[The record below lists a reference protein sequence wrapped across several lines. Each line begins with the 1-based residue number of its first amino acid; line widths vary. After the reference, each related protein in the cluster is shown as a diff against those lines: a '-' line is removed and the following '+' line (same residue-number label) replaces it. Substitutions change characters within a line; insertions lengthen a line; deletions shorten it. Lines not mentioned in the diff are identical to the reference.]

1 MFRTTARL
9 IRLFLTYASG
19 ALLFGSGLC
28 ADFSADWAKMKRIQ
42 PKGYVCYRTAGPIDV
57 DGKLDEMSW
66 QNVPWTDF
74 FADIEG
80 DIKSPPPLR
89 TRAKMLWDDE
99 YFYVAAELEE
109 PHVWGTLTNRD
120 SVIFHDNDFEIFI
133 DPNGDNH
140 DYYEFE
146 MNALNTVWDLL
157 LKKPYKDGGP
167 AINEWDIAGLKSAVH
182 VRGTLNDP
190 SDKDQGWSLEVA
202 FPWKALAEYAY
213 RPTPPK
219 DGEQWRVDF
228 SRVEWRFE
236 IEEGKYK
243 RMEGMKENNWVW
255 SPTGI
260 IDMHRPEKW
269 GYVQFSTATVAK
281 VKFKPDPAAPA
292 RDLLQEIYYAERDYQ
307 EKHGR
312 LAVSLGELGL
322 AHVRCPRLS
331 GLPKIQ
337 RTADGFWA
345 TAEIKLRGE
354 ERQRWHI
361 RQDAKVW
368 TE

>member
-1 MFRTTARL
+1 MVRSSPHI

-19 ALLFGSGLC
+19 TLLFGSGLC

-42 PKGYVCYRTAGPIDV
+42 PKGYVCYRAAEPIRV
-57 DGKLDEMSW
+57 DGKLDELSW
-66 QNVPWTDF
+66 QKVPWSEPF
-74 FADIEG
+74 VDIEG
-80 DIKSPPPLR
+80 DAKPLPPLR
-89 TRAKMLWDDE
+89 TRVKMLWDDL
-99 YFYVAAELEE
+99 YFYFAAELEE
-109 PHVWGTLTNRD
+109 PNLRGTLTNRD

-133 DPNGDNH
+133 DPNGDSH
-140 DYYEFE
+140 EYYEFE

-167 AINEWDIAGLKSAVH
+167 AINEWDIAGLKTAVQ

-190 SDKDQGWSLEVA
+190 SDKDQGWTLEVA
-202 FPWKALAEYAY
+202 FPWKALAEYAQ
-213 RPTPPK
+213 RPTPPR

-228 SRVEWRFE
+228 SRVEWRLE

-243 RMEGMKENNWVW
+243 RTEGVKENNWVW

-269 GYVQFSTATVAK
+269 GYVQFSTGPVTK
-281 VKFKPDPAAPA
+281 VKYKPDPAAPA
-292 RDLLQEIYYAERDYQ
+292 RDLLQEIYYAERDYH

-312 LAVSLGELGL
+312 FGASLSELGL
-322 AHVRCPRLS
+322 AHVRWSRLADT
-331 GLPKIQ
+331 PKIQ
-337 RTADGFWA
+337 ITVDGFWA
-345 TAEIKLRGE
+345 SAEIKLRE
-354 ERQRWHI
+354 KQTQRWHI